1 VRQAHLWRWWVAAGV
16 LATAGYYAV
25 PADTLASSITYN
37 VIGLVAGLTILAAVR
52 LYRPARPAMWY
63 WFAGGQFM
71 SVTGDA
77 VYSYYE
83 YGLHEEPYPSLADV
97 FYLASYPMLIA
108 GLVLLVRSRRATG
121 AARLVD
127 AAIVATGIGL
137 VFWVFVL
144 HPIAADSSA
153 SALERGISTAY
164 PAVDALL
171 LAMLARLFTD
181 AGGRTA
187 STRLLGLAAL
197 LLLAADVSFSLLT
210 LYSAADPRPVD
221 AVFLASYVSWAAAA
235 MHPSMATA
243 GSHDATASGHTTV
256 GRGRLAVFAGCSL
269 LAPLMLFVPGVGAD
283 PIDRLAVG
291 IGAIAL
297 FLLVLAR
304 MGGFMTK
311 VQRQSAELHRLA
323 MQDDL
328 TGLANRRRLDQALR
342 AALAGGCPQVA
353 LLGLNGFKNVNDELG
368 RPVGDRV
375 LGVLA
380 ERLVR
385 AAPAGALVARMD
397 GDEFAVLLADADSAA
412 ARAMAVNLV
421 GALRAPVRAGGHELL
436 VGVGIGLA
444 GGAGADPV
452 ELLRQAETAMHA
464 AKQTGEPYR
473 RWSPALDD
481 RAGEHARLGAEM
493 RLALDAGQFRLV
505 YQPIV
510 AAPSGRVVAVEAL
523 VRWDHPER
531 GLVSPVQFVPVAEQ
545 NGLIVELGEWILRTA
560 CHRLAHWRAAV
571 GAGAPDKVSV
581 NVSARQLARPGF
593 AATVAAALADSGL
606 PAACLAVEVTETA
619 VFEGG
624 QAVVALHEL
633 RALGVQIALDDF
645 GTGHS
650 SLGLLQTVPVDILKV
665 DKSFVDRITEAGRHA
680 VIAEALIQVS
690 AGLGLAAVAEGVET
704 AEQAEALHRL
714 GYRLLQGYHFGR
726 PVAEPDFVPPRVT
739 AAA

>member
-1 VRQAHLWRWWVAAGV
+1 MRQAHLWRWWVAAGV
-16 LATAGYYAV
+16 LATAGYYAI
-25 PADTLASSITYN
+25 PADTLASSVAYV
-37 VIGLVAGLTILAAVR
+37 VIGLVCGLTIIAGVR
-52 LYRPARPAMWY
+52 LHRPVRPAMWY
-63 WFAGGQFM
+63 WFAGGQVM
-71 SVTGDA
+71 SVLGDA
-77 VYSYYE
+77 VYSYYT
-83 YGLHEEPYPSLADV
+83 YGLHEEPYPSVADI
-97 FYLASYPMLIA
+97 FYLAAYPMLIA
-108 GLVLLVRSRRATG
+108 GLLLLVRSRRRTG
-121 AARLVD
+121 AAQLVD

-153 SALERGISTAY
+153 STLERIISTAY

-171 LAMLARLFTD
+171 LAMLARLFTA
-181 AGGRTA
+181 AGGRTS

-197 LLLAADVSFSLLT
+197 LLLAGDVGFSLLT
-210 LYSAADPRPVD
+210 LYSAADARAVD
-221 AVFLASYVSWAAAA
+221 AVFLASYVCWAAAA
-235 MHPSMATA
+235 THPSMAGRNDDPA
-243 GSHDATASGHTTV
+243 ASGHTTV
-256 GRGRLAVFAGCSL
+256 GRGRLAVFAACSL
-269 LAPLMLFVPGVGAD
+269 LAPLMLFLPRVGAD
-283 PIDRLAVG
+283 PVDRLAVG

-304 MGGFMTK
+304 MGGFMSK
-311 VQRQSAELHRLA
+311 VQRQSAELRRLA
-323 MQDDL
+323 MHDDL

-342 AALAGGCPQVA
+342 ETPAGGCPQVA
-353 LLGLNGFKNVNDELG
+353 LLGLNGLKNINDELG
-368 RPVGDRV
+368 RPAGDRV
-375 LGVLA
+375 LGALA

-385 AAPAGALVARMD
+385 AAPAGALVARLD
-397 GDEFAVLLADADSAA
+397 GDEFAVLLADADSGA
-412 ARAMAVNLV
+412 ARAMAAELL

-436 VGVGIGLA
+436 VSVGIGLA
-444 GGAGADPV
+444 GGAGTEPV
-452 ELLRQAETAMHA
+452 ELLRQAEAAMHA

-473 RWSPALDD
+473 RWTPMLDD
-481 RAGEHARLGAEM
+481 RAGEHARLGAEL
-493 RLALDAGQFRLV
+493 RAALDAGQFRLV

-510 AAPSGRVVAVEAL
+510 AAPSARVVAVEAL

-531 GLVSPVQFVPVAEQ
+531 GVVSPAQFVPTAEQ

-560 CHRLAHWRAAV
+560 CRRLAHWRAAM
-571 GAGAPDKVSV
+571 GGDAPDKVSV

-624 QAVVALHEL
+624 QAVAALHEL

-726 PVAEPDFVPPRVT
+726 PAAEPDFVPARAT